1 VEGLLAGHTMAIA
14 PEGFDQVHQRLTRI
28 AWQPVWPVPVATK
41 EVV

>member
-1 VEGLLAGHTMAIA
+1 MTIA

-28 AWQPVWPVPVATK
+28 AWQPVWQMSVVDR